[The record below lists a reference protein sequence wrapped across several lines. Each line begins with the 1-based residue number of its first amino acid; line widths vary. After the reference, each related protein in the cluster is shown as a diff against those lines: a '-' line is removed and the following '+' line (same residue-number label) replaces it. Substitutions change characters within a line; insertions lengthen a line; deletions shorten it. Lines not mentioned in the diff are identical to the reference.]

1 VIALKQQTGDRSTS
15 GTVATMGRAPPR

>member
-15 GTVATMGRAPPR
+15 GTVATMGRAPPH